1 MNNTNQKSKFKIN
14 MKTKGP
20 SRKQIIISMGTNNIK
35 RVITQVNAHITNIN
49 RVFNEM
55 KSNISTNYIHSNNRE
70 VVIIT
75 NKIAV
80 FLDLSMV

>member
-1 MNNTNQKSKFKIN
+1 
-14 MKTKGP
+14 
-20 SRKQIIISMGTNNIK
+20 MGTNNVK